1 MRGTPPGHFWE
12 EVEMIRK
19 VLYATLASMAL
30 TVGAAR
36 AEDTIVWWDFLSGGD
51 GVRMK
56 AMLEEFNKEH
66 AGKVKIDATTSEWG
80 TPFYTKVQTAAAT
93 GQGPD
98 VMTYHES
105 RMPLGVSEGVVSP
118 LTPEELAASGI
129 KGSDFSPA
137 NWKAAQGPDGKQYG
151 VPLDIHSIILYYNK
165 DLLKKAGL
173 LGDDGKPKGL
183 DGAANFDA
191 ALAKLTA
198 NGVVGLSTPTA
209 DNATMWRIFYTL
221 LSQQDGQ
228 FLNDGK
234 FLDGDNLDKATTAIA
249 EMQKWVKSGATPAKT
264 EYPASIA
271 LFTSGKAAMHING
284 VWEVPTMVDLAK
296 KGQLFDWGAIQIPTF
311 YAHPATWADSHSF
324 AIPNRQGNPV
334 DAAKRKEVLDAIHW
348 FNEHSLEWAGGG
360 HVPAYL
366 PTQESAEFKALKPN
380 SDYVSLAK
388 TAVFDPVSV
397 LAGVASPVY
406 DAAGNYVMPAM
417 NGEMAPADAAKQMRD
432 DLQGQAK

>member
-1 MRGTPPGHFWE
+1 
-12 EVEMIRK
+12 VIRK
-19 VLYATLASMAL
+19 IL
-30 TVGAAR
+30 GAALMTT
-36 AEDTIVWWDFLSGGD
+36 ALMTGVAQAKDTIVWWDFLSGGD

-56 AMLEEFNKEH
+56 AMLDEFNKEH
-66 AGKVKIDATTSEWG
+66 ANTVEIQATTLEWG
-80 TPFYTKVQTAAAT
+80 VPFYTKVQTSAAV

-105 RMPLGVSEGVVSP
+105 RMPLGVSTGSLSVI
-118 LTPEELAASGI
+118 TPAELEASGI
-129 KGSDFSPA
+129 KGSDFGPA
-137 NWKAAQGPDGKQYG
+137 NWKAGQGPDGKQYG

-165 DLLKKAGL
+165 PLLQKAGL

-183 DGAANFDA
+183 DGAANWDA
-191 ALAKLTA
+191 ALAKLTTG
-198 NGVVGLSTPTA
+198 GVVGLSTPTA
-209 DNATMWRIFYTL
+209 DGATMWRIFYTL
-221 LSQQDGQ
+221 LSQQDGV
-228 FLNDGK
+228 FLKDGK
-234 FLDGDNLDKATTAIA
+234 FLEGDNLAKATTAMA
-249 EMQKWVKSGATPAKT
+249 EMQKWVKSGWTPAKT

-271 LFTSGKAAMHING
+271 LFTSGKAALHING
-284 VWEVPTMVDLAK
+284 VWEIPTMVDLAK
-296 KGQLFDWGAIQIPTF
+296 KGQIFDWGAIQIPTF

-324 AIPNRQGNPV
+324 AIPNRQGDPV
-334 DAAKRKEVLDAIHW
+334 PAAKRKLVLDTIHW

-366 PTQESAEFKALKPN
+366 PVQDSAAFKALKPN
-380 SDYVSLAK
+380 SDYSSLAK

-417 NGEMAPADAAKQMRD
+417 NGEMAPADAARQMAD

>member
-1 MRGTPPGHFWE
+1 
-12 EVEMIRK
+12 MICK
-19 VLYATLASMAL
+19 VLFAILASLAL
-30 TVGAAR
+30 TVSAAR

-56 AMLEEFNKEH
+56 AMLEEFNEEH

-105 RMPLGVSEGVVSP
+105 RMPLGVSEGVLSP
-118 LTPEELAASGI
+118 LTPEELAAAGI
-129 KGSDFSPA
+129 KSSDFSPA
-137 NWKAAQGPDGKQYG
+137 NWKAAQGPDGKQYA

-183 DGAANFDA
+183 DGVANFDA

-198 NGVVGLSTPTA
+198 NGAYGLSVPN
-209 DNATMWRIFYTL
+209 DGGSGWRIFYTL
-221 LSQQDGQ
+221 LNQEGGQ
-228 FLNDGK
+228 FLTDGK
-234 FLDGDNLDKATTAIA
+234 FLDGDNLDKATTALG
-249 EMQKWVKSGATPAKT
+249 EMQKWTKSKWAPTNT

-296 KGQLFDWGAIQIPTF
+296 KGQLFDWGAIQIPVL
-311 YAHPATWADSHSF
+311 YSQPATWADSHSF
-324 AIPNRQGNPV
+324 AIPDRKGNPV
-334 DAAKRKEVLDAIHW
+334 SPEKRKLVLDIIHW
-348 FNEHSLEWAGGG
+348 FNQHSLEWAGGG

-366 PTQESAEFKALKPN
+366 PVQESAEFKALKPN

-388 TAVFDPVSV
+388 TAVFDPVSIY
-397 LAGVASPVY
+397 AGVASPVY
-406 DAAGNYVMPAM
+406 DAAGNYMIPAL
-417 NGEMAPADAAKQMRD
+417 NGEIAPAEAAKKIRD
-432 DLQGQAK
+432 DLQGLTK